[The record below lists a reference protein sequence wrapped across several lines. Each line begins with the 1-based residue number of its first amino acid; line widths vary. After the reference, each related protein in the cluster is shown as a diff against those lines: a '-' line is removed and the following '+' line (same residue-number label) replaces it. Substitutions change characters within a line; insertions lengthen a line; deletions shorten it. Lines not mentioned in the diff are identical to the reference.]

1 MPTSASGF
9 WQVAT
14 WVTGEICVYLTVRNS
29 PGVGGRGVVGSG
41 GGVGGRGGVGGE
53 GWNFLS

>member
-1 MPTSASGF
+1 MPTSASGS

-14 WVTGEICVYLTVRNS
+14 WVTGETCVYLTMRNS
-29 PGVGGRGVVGSG
+29 PGVGSG
-41 GGVGGRGGVGGE
+41 GGVGGGGGVGEGE